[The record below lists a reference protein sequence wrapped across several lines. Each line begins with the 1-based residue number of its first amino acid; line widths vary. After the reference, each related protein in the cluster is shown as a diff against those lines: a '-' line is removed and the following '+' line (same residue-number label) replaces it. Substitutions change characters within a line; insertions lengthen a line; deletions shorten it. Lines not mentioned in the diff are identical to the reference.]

1 MKKIFTIV
9 GTRPNFIKVSQFKKH
24 LHKPEEGYEHYLI
37 HTGQHYDD
45 KMSKVF
51 FQQLN
56 ITPDYRLNVDPG
68 TPPQQIGQIIIRLGK
83 LFTEEK
89 PDLVLVVGDVNSTL
103 AAALAAHKCNIPYG
117 HIESGLRSFDRLMP
131 EENNRIITDEL
142 CDYFFITEPSGLE
155 NLLDEG
161 KPKEKMFYVGNT
173 MIDTLISFEKEIE
186 KSEILQQLNIPK
198 GKYILT
204 TLHRPSNVDT
214 REGIEQMLSILE
226 YSAQHF
232 PIVFPIHPRTQNKLN
247 EFGLK
252 DRIEGNDQ
260 IITLPPLDYFSF
272 QHLIK
277 YAAFVLTDS
286 GGIQEETT
294 FQQVPCLTLRPNTER
309 PVTISEGSNVLLP
322 FDLKEIQPVIQS
334 IISGSFKKG
343 VIPQYWD
350 GKSSQRI
357 AEAIMNAI

>member
-24 LHKPEEGYEHYLI
+24 LHQPDKGFEHYLI

-45 KMSKVF
+45 KMSKIF
-51 FQQLN
+51 FQQLK

-68 TPPQQIGQIIIRLGK
+68 SPTQQIGQIITRLGK

-103 AAALAAHKCNIPYG
+103 AAALAAHKCNIPFG
-117 HIESGLRSFDRLMP
+117 HIESGLRSLDRSMP

-142 CDYFFITEPSGLE
+142 CDYYFITEPSGLE
-155 NLLDEG
+155 NLLEDG
-161 KPKEKMFYVGNT
+161 KSKNQMFYVGNT
-173 MIDTLISFEKEIE
+173 MIDTLIAFESEIE
-186 KSEILQQLNIPK
+186 KSAILDQLNIPK

-214 REGIEQMLSILE
+214 LEGIEQMLNILE
-226 YSAQHF
+226 YSAKHF
-232 PIVFPIHPRTQNKLN
+232 PVVFPIHPRTQNRLQQ
-247 EFGLK
+247 FGLK
-252 DRIEGNDQ
+252 DRIENNER
-260 IITLPPLDYFSF
+260 IITLPPLDYFAF

-294 FQQVPCLTLRPNTER
+294 FRQVACLTLRPNTER

-334 IISGSFKKG
+334 IISGKYKKG
-343 VIPQYWD
+343 AIPKYWD
-350 GKSSQRI
+350 GQSSQRI
-357 AEAIMNAI
+357 AEAIRNLI